1 MITTVELSPEQ
12 EAWLK
17 QAVAS
22 GQFASIE
29 EAMQNGIE
37 TLRAESGV
45 PMCEMIGISQ
55 EQLDADITEAEAS
68 LARGAGREM
77 EPIKQRLARLH
88 ETHRDLISRASDH

>member
-1 MITTVELSPEQ
+1 MIATVELSPEQ

-22 GQFASIE
+22 GRFASVE

-45 PMCEMIGISQ
+45 PICELIGISQ
-55 EQLDADITEAEAS
+55 EELDADIADAEAS
-68 LARGAGREM
+68 LARGEGREL
-77 EPIKQRLARLH
+77 EPLQERLARLKGRH
-88 ETHRDLISRASDH
+88 PHLT